1 MYIEMQPRPI
11 KDGRDIIACESKIKV
26 LTRRSQLGEGE
37 NVQHQNKRLL
47 MKQTEKSHF
56 PPQDSLL
63 PSTGGG
69 AKKSKNVQH

>member
-1 MYIEMQPRPI
+1 MQTRPI

-26 LTRRSQLGEGE
+26 LTRRSQLGEGGE
-37 NVQHQNKRLL
+37 EKQNVQHQNKRLL

-63 PSTGGG
+63 PSIGGG